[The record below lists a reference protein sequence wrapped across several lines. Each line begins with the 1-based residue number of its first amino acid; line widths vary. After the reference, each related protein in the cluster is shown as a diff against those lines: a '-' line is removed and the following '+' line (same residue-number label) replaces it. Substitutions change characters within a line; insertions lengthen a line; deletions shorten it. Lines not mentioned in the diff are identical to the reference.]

1 MVRAAAA
8 ACSAEPM
15 ANKTQSTNRT
25 GKFALL
31 LVASLTAL
39 CIGGCKPP
47 TPAAAKLPL
56 LMGDDG
62 APIIRVLLTSGAVGS
77 ADLSAGRGV
86 RILANGRTAVP
97 GRPGTSPVS
106 LIRRSG
112 GLWQLGNASFQ
123 ATEVVVETIDDRDDR
138 YVGFN
143 AKSYRGK
150 LHLLPRG
157 PNGFIVVNYVNFEDY
172 LAGVLSKELFPSW
185 HIEAY
190 RSLAVAARTFAL
202 YHMLHGRRSKD
213 YDLDDTVASQVYG
226 GRSAETRKSRM
237 AVDTTPGWTLTVR
250 QNGRNCIFMPQYSS
264 CCGGWTNAAIVLR
277 DAPPVAPLQGGQKD
291 IHCTASPRYRWAP
304 VRVAKS
310 EIYTLLCRYH
320 PSVRSLG
327 GLATIRVTQRL
338 AHGRPVWVDVAGANG
353 RKVRLRAE
361 KIRLALIFGRSAAG
375 KKLYSMNC
383 EIIDAGAFIEFRN
396 GRGFG
401 HGVGMCQYGLQGKAL
416 AGWKAQQ
423 IINFYYPGANIV
435 RIY

>member
-1 MVRAAAA
+1 
-8 ACSAEPM
+8 M

-25 GKFALL
+25 AKFALL
-31 LVASLTAL
+31 LVAGWTTL
-39 CIGGCKPP
+39 CICGCK
-47 TPAAAKLPL
+47 TPFSARAKSKL
-56 LMGDDG
+56 LTGDDG
-62 APIIRVLLTSGAVGS
+62 VPIIRVLLTRGAVAS

-86 RILANGRTAVP
+86 RILATDGRTVVP
-97 GRPGTSPVS
+97 GRPGASPVS

-112 GLWQLGNASFQ
+112 GLWQVGNASFQ
-123 ATEVVVETIDDRDDR
+123 AAGVVVETIDDRDDR

-150 LHLLPRG
+150 LYLLPKG

-172 LAGVLSKELFPSW
+172 LAGVLSRELFPSW

-202 YHMLHGRRSKD
+202 YHMFHTGQSKD
-213 YDLDDTVASQVYG
+213 YDLGDTVASQVYG
-226 GRSAETRKSRM
+226 GRSAETPTSRQ
-237 AVDTTPGWTLTVR
+237 AVETTSGWLLTVK
-250 QNGRNCIFMPQYSS
+250 QNGKNCVFMPQYSS

-277 DAPPVAPLQGGQKD
+277 DAPPIAPLQGGQKD
-291 IHCTASPRYRWAP
+291 LHCTASPRYRWAP